1 MTLANELAALFRRD
15 LSRLIQQI
23 ESYPNDEMVWR
34 THPAIT
40 NSAGN
45 LVLHL
50 EGNLREYI
58 GRQLGNI
65 PYSRKRELEFSSK
78 GIGRE
83 ELIRRVAELKVAVPS
98 VIERLSPEQFELEY
112 PEIVLQRATSTREFL
127 IHLHGHLN
135 WHMGEVDYLRRILTD
150 GKAVNAAGLEPVSR

>member
-1 MTLANELAALFRRD
+1 MSVAKELAALFRRD

-23 ESYPNDEMVWR
+23 EAYPNDEMVWH

-58 GRQLGNI
+58 GRQLGMI
-65 PYSRKRELEFSSK
+65 PYSRRRELEFSSK
-78 GIGRE
+78 GILRE
-83 ELIRRVAELKVAVPS
+83 ELVRRVADLKVSIPS
-98 VIERLSPEQFELEY
+98 VIEGLSPEQFEVEY
-112 PEIVLQRATSTREFL
+112 RNCFTVRDFDAGVPDSPARTSELAYGR
-127 IHLHGHLN
+127 
-135 WHMGEVDYLRRILTD
+135 D
-150 GKAVNAAGLEPVSR
+150 

>member
-1 MTLANELAALFRRD
+1 MSVAKELAALLRRE

-23 ESYPNDEMVWR
+23 EAYPNDELVWH

-58 GRQLGNI
+58 GRQLGMI
-65 PYSRKRELEFSSK
+65 PYSRRRELEFSSK
-78 GIGRE
+78 GILRE
-83 ELIRRVAELKVAVPS
+83 ELVRRVAELKVSIPS
-98 VIERLSPEQFELEY
+98 FIEGLSPEQFEMEY

-135 WHMGEVDYLRRILTD
+135 WHMGEIDYLRRILTD
-150 GKAVNAAGLEPVSR
+150 GKALNAVGLEPVSK

>member
-1 MTLANELAALFRRD
+1 MTLAKELAALFRRD

-23 ESYPNDEMVWR
+23 EAYPNDEMVWH

-50 EGNLREYI
+50 EGNLREYV

-65 PYSRKRELEFSSK
+65 PYSRNRELEFSSM
-78 GIGRE
+78 GLSRE
-83 ELIRRVAELKVAVPS
+83 ELVRRVGELKVSIPS
-98 VIERLSPEQFELEY
+98 AIEGLSPEQFEMEY

-135 WHMGEVDYLRRILTD
+135 WHMGEIDYLRRILTD
-150 GKAVNAAGLEPVSR
+150 GKAVTAAGLEPVSR

>member
-1 MTLANELAALFRRD
+1 MSIAKELGALYRRD
-15 LSRLIQQI
+15 LTRLIQQI
-23 ESYPNDEMVWR
+23 EAYPNDATLWQ

-65 PYSRKRELEFSSK
+65 PYTRKRELEFSSR
-78 GIGRE
+78 GISQE
-83 ELIRRVAELKVAVPS
+83 ELLRRVAELKVTIPS
-98 VIERLSPEQFELEY
+98 VIERLSPEQFEMEY
-112 PEIVLQRATSTREFL
+112 PEIVLQRATSTHEFV

-135 WHMGEVDYLRRILTD
+135 WHMGEIDYLRRILTN
-150 GKAVNAAGLEPVSR
+150 GKAVNAAGLEPVSN

>member
-1 MTLANELAALFRRD
+1 MSIAKELGALYRRD
-15 LSRLIQQI
+15 LTRLTQQI
-23 ESYPNDEMVWR
+23 EAYPNDEMVWH
-34 THPAIT
+34 THPAVT

-50 EGNLREYI
+50 EGNLRKYI
-58 GRQLGNI
+58 GRQLGKI

-78 GIGRE
+78 GISRE
-83 ELIRRVAELKVAVPS
+83 ELVRRVAELKVSIPS
-98 VIERLSPEQFELEY
+98 VIEALSPEQFEMEY

-135 WHMGEVDYLRRILTD
+135 WHMGEIDYLRRILTD
-150 GKAVNAAGLEPVSR
+150 GKAVNAAGLEAMSK